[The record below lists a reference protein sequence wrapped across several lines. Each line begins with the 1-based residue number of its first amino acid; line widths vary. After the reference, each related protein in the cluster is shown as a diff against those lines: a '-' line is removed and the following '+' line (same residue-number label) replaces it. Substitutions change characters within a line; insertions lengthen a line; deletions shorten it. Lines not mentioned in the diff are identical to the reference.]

1 MQLCGV
7 VWSLLKGG
15 ECIFAQCPLLSFYF
29 LPFFL
34 HSTFSF
40 LPFFKLFYLLLFPF
54 TLKKFIDG
62 GDACIFAHCPFN
74 PVTRVSDI

>member
-34 HSTFSF
+34 PFLPSTFSF
-40 LPFFKLFYLLLFPF
+40 YLF

-62 GDACIFAHCPFN
+62 G
-74 PVTRVSDI
+74 TRASLRSALSIQLHEYQIYEFFLLDI